1 MATEKLSIELEA
13 KVGKYKTDL
22 LEAQKALLKLENE
35 ALKAG
40 GANKKMATQISLAKN
55 QVKLARNEYNM
66 SAIALKQYALQT
78 MKTSSAVTKLGSKQK
93 KSNMAM
99 TQAAYAIDDM
109 QYGFQG
115 VQNNI
120 QAMAVSMGAGGPLI
134 VALTLATVAI
144 GFVVKHF
151 QKMGKEA
158 KEAAQL
164 ASKALADAQG
174 PIVKLGLYAD
184 AVKSSEKNTYE
195 FKDAMVKLKEM
206 GFDPVN
212 GSLDEFVTKKSAM
225 IKLNAIESA
234 TVAAVSKKLA
244 EQLKLQAELTAEE
257 EKLAGFKKH
266 LVKKDGILI
275 KNQQKDVDELRG
287 KVDALKLSADKLI
300 STGKKA
306 AKELIDEAGLTS
318 LDVENPTGGGGG
330 GDEGEKD
337 GVAYSH
343 AFLGGMKK
351 TMIGTDVYSNFLND
365 IKNNLE
371 VMKAAGADNGALLAS
386 ELEQLTAID
395 QTTIKLEEKAKLM
408 HKINVLGIQI
418 SNLPPLMDNF
428 VGLDDGTAALNKFK
442 NDLAAIREMLDGG
455 VIAFDEYIKRVD
467 TVTESF
473 NKSSEAQNN
482 MVNVGAMLE
491 GQLTGLISGFA
502 EAAGSGDNMGNALLK
517 GLGNMLVQLGGL
529 IIAAGIA
536 ALNLTI
542 VLSNPA
548 MAPLAIIAGA
558 ALVAAGAA
566 VSSFAN
572 KSAGGG
578 GGSSSAGRASSGSS
592 STVINN
598 PVRENARVR
607 NSNLIIPMD
616 MMRYGM
622 QNAND
627 NYSGFN

>member
-22 LEAQKALLKLENE
+22 LDAQKALLKLENE

-40 GANKKMATQISLAKN
+40 GANEKMATQISLAKN

-66 SAIALKQYALQT
+66 STIALKQHAIQT
-78 MKTSSAVTKLGSKQK
+78 MKTSAAVNKGTTSYKRR
-93 KSNMAM
+93 NMAM
-99 TQAAYAIDDM
+99 TQGAYALDDM

-120 QAMAVSMGAGGPLI
+120 QAMAVSMGASGPLI
-134 VALTLATVAI
+134 IGLTLLVVGIGVLVKRFEKARREAKKFKEALGEKQGLMATTLRHVE
-144 GFVVKHF
+144 VVKTAAEGSIAYKESLNILRKDGFDDTKQSLEQYTEALAKH
-151 QKMGKEA
+151 MLLEA
-158 KEAAQL
+158 KLEANADTIKTLLVERMEAEEDAAKATRKNANMIKNLGADAPSVTGFGNIFGGTQP
-164 ASKALADAQG
+164 AADAAVEALAEVDA
-174 PIVKLGLYAD
+174 
-184 AVKSSEKNTYE
+184 
-195 FKDAMVKLKEM
+195 KLKE
-206 GFDPVN
+206 
-212 GSLDEFVTKKSAM
+212 A
-225 IKLNAIESA
+225 
-234 TVAAVSKKLA
+234 
-244 EQLKLQAELTAEE
+244 
-257 EKLAGFKKH
+257 
-266 LVKKDGILI
+266 
-275 KNQQKDVDELRG
+275 
-287 KVDALKLSADKLI
+287 I
-300 STGKKA
+300 STGGELEALFTRKKKGGSEPPKPPK
-306 AKELIDEAGLTS
+306 AKEL
-318 LDVENPTGGGGG
+318 
-330 GDEGEKD
+330 

-343 AFLGGMKK
+343 EFLSGMKK
-351 TMIGTDVYSNFLND
+351 SMIGEDVYSNFLSD
-365 IKNNLE
+365 IKRNLE

-386 ELEQLTAID
+386 ELEQLIAID
-395 QTTIKLEEKAKLM
+395 QTTIKLEEKAELM
-408 HKINVLGIQI
+408 HKIQVLGQQI
-418 SNLPPLMDNF
+418 ANLPPLMDNF
-428 VGLDDGTAALNKFK
+428 VGLDKGTAALNKFK
-442 NDLAAIREMLDGG
+442 NDLASIREMLDGG
-455 VIAFDEYIKRVD
+455 VISFDEYIKRVD
-467 TVTESF
+467 TVTEAF
-473 NKSSEAQNN
+473 NGANEAQSN
-482 MVNVGAMLE
+482 MIDIGGMLT
-491 GQLTGLISGFA
+491 GQLTSLISGFA

-529 IIAAGIA
+529 IIAAGVA

-542 VLSNPA
+542 TLSNPA
-548 MAPLAIIAGA
+548 MAPLAIAAGA

-572 KSAGGG
+572 KAAGG